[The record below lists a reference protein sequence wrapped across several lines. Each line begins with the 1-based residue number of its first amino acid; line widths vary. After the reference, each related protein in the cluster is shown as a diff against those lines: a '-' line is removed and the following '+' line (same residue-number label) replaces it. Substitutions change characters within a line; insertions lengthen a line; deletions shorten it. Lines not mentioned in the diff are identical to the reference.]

1 MTRVFLKT
9 VNGAD
14 PCEPSVFIAKDRG
27 VRFPFTSIRC
37 ANLSNF
43 TRAKD
48 QTLEL
53 VSQFIKIL
61 FQFLRCFDILLS
73 FQNSS

>member
-9 VNGAD
+9 VNGASSAPD

-43 TRAKD
+43 TRAKK
-48 QTLEL
+48 TLEL
-53 VSQFIKIL
+53 VSQFIQIL
-61 FQFLRCFDILLS
+61 FQFLRYFDILLS
-73 FQNSS
+73 F